1 MGAALAGQRG
11 VSFSFSRAKGSCM
24 TAVPARFSEDGIEE
38 LNVDV
43 SGSPYYSHDMA
54 PVPRAGRRWSTR
66 DMAVLWISM
75 SACVPTYML
84 ASGMIEQGMNWW
96 QAVLTIFLG
105 NVIVL
110 VPMILNAHAGTK
122 YGIPF
127 PVYCRASFGILGAN
141 VPALLRALVACGWFG
156 IQSWIGGWAIYK
168 ILVEFIPAWGTL
180 PKIPGIG
187 INSAQ
192 VGCFLFFWA
201 INMWVVYKGIDSI
214 RVLLNIKAPLLIGLG
229 LILLAWAYFA
239 ANGFGAMLG
248 KPSDFVSGGP
258 KASQFWPF
266 FFAALTANVGF
277 WATLSLNIPDFSR
290 YAYSQR
296 DQMLG
301 QALGLPTTMALF
313 SFIGVAVTS
322 ATAVIYG
329 QTIWDPVVVLS
340 KFSNPLVLVLAML
353 ALCIATLA
361 TNIAANVVSPA
372 NDFAHLWPR
381 VISFRIG
388 GLITGIIGIVIQPW
402 KLVEDPNHYIE
413 QWLIAY
419 SALLGAVGGVLIAD
433 YFIIRHTRIDLKGL
447 YLKNGPYWYFGGFN
461 PLAMIALVLGIAPCV
476 PGFLATISTSWNEV
490 VSPSWVNLYHY
501 AWFISFGISF
511 VVYVLLMLPTRARIK
526 K

>member
-1 MGAALAGQRG
+1 MTHRASTSVAA
-11 VSFSFSRAKGSCM
+11 
-24 TAVPARFSEDGIEE
+24 DGIHE
-38 LNVDV
+38 LKTDV

-54 PVPRAGRRWSTR
+54 PVPRAGRRWTTR

-105 NVIVL
+105 NIIVL

-168 ILVEFIPAWGTL
+168 ILVEFIPAWDKL
-180 PKIPGIG
+180 PTIRFID
-187 INSAQ
+187 INAAQ

-214 RVLLNIKAPLLIGLG
+214 RILLNIKAPLLITLG
-229 LILLAWAYFA
+229 LILLVWAYYA

-248 KPSDFVSGGP
+248 KPSDFAADGP
-258 KASQFWPF
+258 KAGEFWPF

-322 ATAVIYG
+322 ATSVIYG
-329 QTIWDPVVVLS
+329 ETIWDPVIVLS
-340 KFSNPLVLVLAML
+340 KFSNPAVLVLAMV

-381 VISFRIG
+381 VISFRVG
-388 GLITGIIGIVIQPW
+388 GFITGIIGILMQPW
-402 KLVEDPNHYIE
+402 KLVADPSGYIYT
-413 QWLIAY
+413 WLVAY
-419 SALLGAVGGVLIAD
+419 SALLGSVGGVLIAD
-433 YFIIRHTRIDLKGL
+433 YFVIRKTRLDLNGL
-447 YLKNGPYWYFGGFN
+447 YQKNGPYWYRGGFN
-461 PLAMIALVLGIAPCV
+461 LLALIALMLGIAPCV
-476 PGFLATISTSWNEV
+476 PGFVAT
-490 VSPSWVNLYHY
+490 VSANWKESVPAVWVNLYHY
-501 AWFISFGISF
+501 AWFISFGVSF
-511 VVYVLLMLPTRARIK
+511 VSYLLLMSFRGVK
-526 K
+526 MK